1 MVVNRILESA
11 WQSAKSMALASMRA
25 SSWVVAETLPKS
37 LRGTA
42 GRREEKRPERAIN
55 CGYRGTW
62 RLSAPCPPVA
72 AEAAPC
78 VPACVMR
85 RQTRRPRRPCSSY
98 FRPQKLKNEP
108 LSPRGTPR
116 AALAPTPGA
125 GRLSRVPGAGAGAG
139 RLGRGQAGR
148 ARPRGRGVAR
158 AQKTSKKA
166 SNSMNFPLISVFTG
180 FALNI
185 DL

>member
-108 LSPRGTPR
+108 LSPRGDPPR
-116 AALAPTPGA
+116 GASAHA
-125 GRLSRVPGAGAGAG
+125 GRRATVPGPGS
-139 RLGRGQAGR
+139 
-148 ARPRGRGVAR
+148 RGRGRAGWGGGRPAARGHAVAGY
-158 AQKTSKKA
+158 
-166 SNSMNFPLISVFTG
+166 I
-180 FALNI
+180 
-185 DL
+185 

>member
-42 GRREEKRPERAIN
+42 GRREETRPERAIN

-108 LSPRGTPR
+108 LSPRGDPPRGASAHAGRRATVPGPGGGGGPVGEGAGRPR
-116 AALAPTPGA
+116 AAT
-125 GRLSRVPGAGAGAG
+125 RSR
-139 RLGRGQAGR
+139 GR
-148 ARPRGRGVAR
+148 AGPENLEEGLKLSKTRGWFRRHV
-158 AQKTSKKA
+158 
-166 SNSMNFPLISVFTG
+166 NLH
-180 FALNI
+180 
-185 DL
+185 